1 MEEWKTYKLGSLCK
15 KVCSGGTPKSTCEEY
30 YGGGIPWLNTKEV
43 DFNRIYSTESTI
55 SQAGLDNSS
64 AKWIEENAIIV
75 AMYGN
80 TAGKVALS
88 MIPLTTNQA
97 CCNLMVDENKADYR
111 YIYYYLCSQ
120 YIQIKSKA
128 NGAAQQNLNA
138 QQIKDLD
145 IPLPPLEVQNR
156 IADILSPIDDKIE
169 LNNRIN
175 HNLEEQMISLFDELC
190 VDIDDCIKAPLTEIA
205 DYVNGLAMQKFPATG
220 GEKGLPVLKIKE
232 LGQGFFDESSDRCTS
247 KLKPDAIIHDGD
259 IVFSWSGTLLVDMWC
274 GGIGGI
280 NQHLFKVQ
288 SNKYPKWFYY
298 MWTKY
303 HLENFIHIAKDK
315 AVTMGHI
322 KRGHLENAIV
332 NIPSSEALVALNK
345 IFEPMLEQILKIRLE
360 NRKLREE
367 RDILLPRL
375 MSGKLTC

>member
-1 MEEWKTYKLGSLCK
+1 MKLSEICSYRSERVKSNTLSVENYISTENMLPNKSGVSSASKVPPEAAVLYKKGDILISNIRPYFKKIWQAQFSGGCSSDVLCIRANSRVNQDYLYYLLSQDSFFDYVMSGAKGSKMPRGDKKQIMDWDVELPKMEE
-15 KVCSGGTPKSTCEEY
+15 
-30 YGGGIPWLNTKEV
+30 
-43 DFNRIYSTESTI
+43 
-55 SQAGLDNSS
+55 
-64 AKWIEENAIIV
+64 
-75 AMYGN
+75 
-80 TAGKVALS
+80 
-88 MIPLTTNQA
+88 
-97 CCNLMVDENKADYR
+97 
-111 YIYYYLCSQ
+111 
-120 YIQIKSKA
+120 QI
-128 NGAAQQNLNA
+128 
-138 QQIKDLD
+138 
-145 IPLPPLEVQNR
+145 R
-156 IADILSPIDDKIE
+156 IASLLRSIDDKIE

-247 KLKPDAIIHDGD
+247 ELKPDAIIHDGD

-322 KRGHLENAIV
+322 KRRHLENAIV

>member
-1 MEEWKTYKLGSLCK
+1 MEEWKIYKLGDLLQVKYGRDHKSLSDGPIPAFG
-15 KVCSGGTPKSTCEEY
+15 SGGLMRMVEKSIY
-30 YGGGIPWLNTKEV
+30 DKPSILIPRKGSLNNILFVDRPFWTVDTMFWTIINTDIVIPHYLHYAIKDIDFASLNVGSAVPSLTVPIIEAIEVSIPDIYTQRRILDCLEPIDNKIALNT
-43 DFNRIYSTESTI
+43 
-55 SQAGLDNSS
+55 
-64 AKWIEENAIIV
+64 
-75 AMYGN
+75 
-80 TAGKVALS
+80 
-88 MIPLTTNQA
+88 
-97 CCNLMVDENKADYR
+97 
-111 YIYYYLCSQ
+111 
-120 YIQIKSKA
+120 
-128 NGAAQQNLNA
+128 
-138 QQIKDLD
+138 
-145 IPLPPLEVQNR
+145 
-156 IADILSPIDDKIE
+156 
-169 LNNRIN
+169 RIN
-175 HNLEEQMISLFDELC
+175 HNLEEQMTSLFDELC

-232 LGQGFFDESSDRCTS
+232 LGQGFCDESSDRCTS
-247 KLKPDAIIHDGD
+247 ELKPDAIIHDGD

-274 GGIGGI
+274 GGICGI

-303 HLENFIHIAKDK
+303 HLEGFIHIAKDK

-360 NRKLREE
+360 NRKLRKE
-367 RDILLPRL
+367 RDLLLPRL
-375 MSGKLTC
+375 MSGNLNC

>member
-1 MEEWKTYKLGSLCK
+1 MVTATLGRTKRPIYAS
-15 KVCSGGTPKSTCEEY
+15 KS
-30 YGGGIPWLNTKEV
+30 V
-43 DFNRIYSTESTI
+43 R
-55 SQAGLDNSS
+55 
-64 AKWIEENAIIV
+64 
-75 AMYGN
+75 
-80 TAGKVALS
+80 
-88 MIPLTTNQA
+88 
-97 CCNLMVDENKADYR
+97 
-111 YIYYYLCSQ
+111 
-120 YIQIKSKA
+120 
-128 NGAAQQNLNA
+128 
-138 QQIKDLD
+138 
-145 IPLPPLEVQNR
+145 
-156 IADILSPIDDKIE
+156 
-169 LNNRIN
+169 N

-247 KLKPDAIIHDGD
+247 ELKPDAIIHDGD

-322 KRGHLENAIV
+322 KRRHLENAIV